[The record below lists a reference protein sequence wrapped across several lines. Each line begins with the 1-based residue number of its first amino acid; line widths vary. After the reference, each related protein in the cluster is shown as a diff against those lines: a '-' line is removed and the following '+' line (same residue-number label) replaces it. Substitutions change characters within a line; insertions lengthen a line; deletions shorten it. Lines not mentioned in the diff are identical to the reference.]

1 VKDRIDQ
8 IYPLIKDRL
17 IVTDLVHHAE
27 LSTKTDTQLYLKLEH
42 QQVTGSFKIRGAL
55 SKFKALED
63 EFASIPEVVA
73 ASTGN
78 HAVAVCLAAEY
89 YDCKPTVFV
98 PETITTWKLDKLKAT
113 GANIRLEGKHSG
125 ESEFLAIQYARK
137 LGLPLVHPYSDLHVM
152 AGQGTIGLEILNQ
165 NPQLEVVFVPVGGGG
180 LISGIAGYLKA
191 VNRNIKVI
199 GVQPENA
206 SEMADSIKS
215 NSIVPPSKKSTI
227 SDGTAGG
234 LDPNALTFEYCKH
247 LVDDFVLVSE
257 QEIIEALRL
266 QEEHAGLVVE
276 PSAALALA
284 GLLKHRYRV
293 SGMNCVVIICGG
305 NILPA
310 DFRQIV
316 DNTDI

>member
-1 VKDRIDQ
+1 VKDRVDQ
-8 IYPLIKDRL
+8 IYPLIEERIK
-17 IVTDLVHHAE
+17 VTE
-27 LSTKTDTQLYLKLEH
+27 LQHNPSLSSLTDTQLYLKLEH

-63 EFASIPEVVA
+63 EFTSLPEVVA

-78 HAVAVCLAAEY
+78 HAAAVCHAAEY
-89 YDCKPTVFV
+89 YNCKPTLFV
-98 PETITTWKLDKLKAT
+98 PETITSWKLEKLQAT
-113 GANIRLEGKHSG
+113 GANVKVEGKQSG

-152 AGQGTIGLEILNQ
+152 AGQGTIGKELLVQ
-165 NPQLEVVFVPVGGGG
+165 KLEVVFVPVGGGG

-191 VNRNIKVI
+191 ANRNLKVI

-206 SEMADSIKS
+206 SEMADSIKAKQ
-215 NSIVPPSKKSTI
+215 IVAPSTKATI

-234 LDPNALTFEYCKH
+234 LDPNALTYEYCKL

-257 QEIIEALRL
+257 SEIVAAMRL

-284 GLLKHRYRV
+284 GLIKNRYRMR
-293 SGMNCVVIICGG
+293 GMNCVAIICGG
-305 NILPA
+305 NIQPQ
-310 DFRQIV
+310 DFREIV
-316 DNTDI
+316 DNPDL